1 MADMS
6 FKQAKQLAE
15 QLELTEVTLKR
26 TLSKMDNATQNF
38 DKALQKQEKIL
49 HVVPQ
54 TDKKLNNMKLIV
66 ALNIGFILGLLVSK
80 YLF

>member
-6 FKQAKQLAE
+6 FKQAKELTE
-15 QLELTEVTLKR
+15 QLELTELTLKKTVSR
-26 TLSKMDNATQNF
+26 IDSAAQNF
-38 DKALQKQEKIL
+38 DKALKEQEKIL
-49 HVVPQ
+49 HVVPR